1 MIMKSVSR
9 ADLHIHSRYSDRPSE
24 WFLRRIGAPE
34 SFMEPRE
41 VYKRCREAGMDFVTI
56 SDHNCIKGAL
66 EIADL
71 PGTFISSELTTYF
84 PENGC
89 KLHVLV
95 TGITGKQFEYMQELR
110 ENIYDLREYII
121 QNDVI
126 ASVAHPLF
134 TVNERMTVDLFEKML
149 LMFNRFEGINGS
161 RNPRACATFRVIT
174 AALTPDAM
182 EKLADKHGIIPI
194 GDTPWVKT
202 FTGGSDDHGGLYGAS
217 AWTETPHAATVFDYL
232 DHIREG
238 EHSMGGQD
246 GSSLMLANSL
256 IHIAYAYVSK
266 NLSGLANAGLLG
278 EMLKNLSVQAP
289 EKPENNDSAI
299 RAATKRILTP
309 IIRRQKMRQLNET
322 ERLLIDE
329 FQRIA
334 QEHNQVGIDVNARED
349 RYAMMA
355 KLAHQLSFTF
365 MNRSLRKL
373 KEGSLIGSIQSIASL
388 SPVLLGVAPFLT
400 AFSTQHKDAGF
411 LRILSESYPE
421 GKTALKGKGGRAW
434 ITDTFNDVNGVAK
447 TIHKLA
453 SLAGETESP
462 ITVITSMPESGEHSF
477 PTKNFT
483 PVGTFSVPEYPEL
496 NLSLPP
502 VLDIVRYIEKED
514 FDELL
519 ISTPGP
525 MGLTALLAARL
536 LGLPAKGIYHTDFPH
551 YVEKWTDDESMGEIT
566 RQFMRWFYG
575 KVDLIYAPTNAYV
588 EEIRTLGFPDKPIDV
603 LPRGVDLDEYST
615 SFKDDTFWT
624 QYGLQQDSFKFVY
637 VGRVS
642 SEKNIDILLEAFSL
656 LQEEGL
662 PVELAVVGDGPDLK
676 RLKEAYANRAG
687 LVFTGYLHG
696 ETLSTAYASADAL
709 AFPSMSDTFGNV
721 VLEAHACG
729 IPAVVSDKGGPQEI
743 VRSYDS
749 GIVVSA
755 TKPEDYANGMR
766 RLATDSA
773 AYTSMQNASL
783 ECAQNSRWNLVLE
796 KL

>member
-1 MIMKSVSR
+1 MTTNQVSR
-9 ADLHIHSRYSDRPSE
+9 ADLHIHSKHSDRPSE

-41 VYKRCREAGMDFVTI
+41 VYKRCRAAGMDFVTI

-95 TGITGKQFEYMQELR
+95 TGITGKQFQRMQELR
-110 ENIYDLREYII
+110 ENIYDLRAYMLE
-121 QNDVI
+121 NDVI

-149 LMFNRFEGINGS
+149 LLFNRFEGINGS
-161 RNPRACATFRVIT
+161 RNPRACAISRAIMGN
-174 AALTPDAM
+174 LTP
-182 EKLADKHGIIPI
+182 EVIERLSDKHGITPI
-194 GDTPWVKT
+194 GETPWIKT
-202 FTGGSDDHGGLYGAS
+202 YTGGSDDHGGLYGAT
-217 AWTETPHAATVFDYL
+217 AWTETPHATTVFDFL

-238 EHSMGGQD
+238 EHTMGGSD

-256 IHIAYAYVSK
+256 IHIAYAYVTK
-266 NLSGLANAGLLG
+266 NFSGLANAGLIG
-278 EMLKNLSVQAP
+278 EMLKNLSVQVP
-289 EKPENNDSAI
+289 EKPEETESAF
-299 RAATKRILTP
+299 RAATRRVFTP
-309 IIRRQKMRQLNET
+309 IIRRQKMKQLTET

-334 QEHNQVGIDVNARED
+334 QEHNQIGIDIKARED

-365 MNRSLRKL
+365 MSRSLRKL

-388 SPVLLGVAPFLT
+388 SPVMLGVAPFLT
-400 AFSTQHKDAGF
+400 AFSTQHKDAVF
-411 LRILSESYPE
+411 HRTLCEAYPE
-421 GKTALKGKGGRAW
+421 GQQALRGKGGRAW

-453 SLAGETESP
+453 SLAGETDNP
-462 ITVITSMPESGEHSF
+462 ITVITSLPETGKHPF

-496 NLSLPP
+496 QFSLPP
-502 VLDIVRYIEKED
+502 VLDIIRYIELHD

-551 YVEKWTDDESMGEIT
+551 YVEKWTDDESMGELT

-575 KVDLIYAPTNAYV
+575 RVDLIYAPTNAYV
-588 EEIRTLGFPDKPIDV
+588 EEIRNLGFPDKPIDV
-603 LPRGVDLDEYST
+603 MPRGVDLEEYSP
-615 SFKDDTFWT
+615 SYKKENFWKE
-624 QYGLQQDSFKFVY
+624 YGLQDGSFKFIY
-637 VGRVS
+637 CGRVS
-642 SEKNIDILLEAFSL
+642 SEKNIDILLEAFSQL
-656 LQEEGL
+656 REEGL
-662 PVELAVVGDGPDLK
+662 AIELAVVGDGPDLK
-676 RLKEAYANRAG
+676 RLKQAYQG
-687 LVFTGYLHG
+687 HDGIIFTGYLHG
-696 ETLSTAYASADAL
+696 ETLSSAYASADAL

-729 IPAVVSDKGGPQEI
+729 IPAVVSDQGGPQEI
-743 VRSYDS
+743 VKSFDS

-755 TKPEDYANGMR
+755 LKPKDYAEGMR
-766 RLATDSA
+766 TLATETATYSSMQSA
-773 AYTSMQNASL
+773 AL
-783 ECAQNSRWNLVLE
+783 ECAQNSRWYLVLE